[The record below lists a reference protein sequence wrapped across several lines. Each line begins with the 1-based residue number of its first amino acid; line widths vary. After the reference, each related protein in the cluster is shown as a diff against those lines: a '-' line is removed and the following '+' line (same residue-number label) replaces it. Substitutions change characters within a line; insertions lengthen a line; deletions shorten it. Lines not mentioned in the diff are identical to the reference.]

1 MSSIPLQTTTFG
13 ALEEL
18 GRHFTYNLINAQGD
32 YGSVKEN
39 IKKEMEYQSRLEL
52 NPDTHAAIRD
62 LPRASEIVL
71 HARQALV
78 SRLDDYAREHSDAL
92 ARMVSL
98 LSAKFYPE
106 IEKYAQRVRATPLSC
121 VHYTGFARFWYCC
134 VLSLAA
140 WIV

>member
-1 MSSIPLQTTTFG
+1 M
-13 ALEEL
+13 
-18 GRHFTYNLINAQGD
+18 
-32 YGSVKEN
+32 KEN

-62 LPRASEIVL
+62 LPRASEIVM

-98 LSAKFYPE
+98 LSGKFYPE
-106 IEKYAQRVRATPLSC
+106 IEKYAPLALCHHLVCSRQ
-121 VHYTGFARFWYCC
+121 YA
-134 VLSLAA
+134 
-140 WIV
+140 